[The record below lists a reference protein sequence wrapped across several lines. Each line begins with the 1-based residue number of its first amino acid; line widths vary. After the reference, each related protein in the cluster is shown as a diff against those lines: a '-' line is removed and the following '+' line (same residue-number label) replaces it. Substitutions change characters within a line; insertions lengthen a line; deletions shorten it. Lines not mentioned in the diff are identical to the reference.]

1 MFFGGIP
8 NYEAQGVDLMYPEI
22 LSIGNVTIHSYG
34 LMIALGILVAAVALY
49 REAPREKFDPDL
61 ILEAVIVGAFSG
73 LIGARILYMIINWS
87 YYSTQPLSAF
97 FTRFEGLSFYGGLFL
112 GVIVLYLWSR
122 WRRTGFLKVVDILSP
137 YLALGYAFGRI
148 GCFLNGC
155 CYGLVTDVPLA
166 MPASLADDLPRH
178 PVQLYAALGAIIIF
192 FILKKMRPLRPFVG
206 FVTVSLF
213 ALYGLLRFTTEFFR
227 QEEAVFL
234 GLTSAQLFSLGLIIV
249 SLLLLAA
256 IYYIFPDSRKGEE
269 QAPETEKNKKQTKK
283 KARK

>member
-1 MFFGGIP
+1 MLFGGIP

-22 LSIGNVTIHSYG
+22 LRIGNVTVHSYG
-34 LMIALGILVAAVALY
+34 FMIALGILIAAVALY
-49 REAPREKFDPDL
+49 REAPREKFDPDFL
-61 ILEAVIVGAFSG
+61 LEAVIVGAFSG

-112 GVIVLYLWSR
+112 GVIALYLWSR

-155 CYGLVTDVPLA
+155 CYGLVTDVPWA
-166 MPASLADDLPRH
+166 VPASLADDLPRH
-178 PVQLYAALGAIIIF
+178 PVQLYAALGAIMIYF
-192 FILKKMRPLRPFVG
+192 VLKKMRPMRPFVG

-227 QEEAVFL
+227 QGEAVSL
-234 GLTSAQLFSLGLIIV
+234 GLTSAQLFSLALVIASLILI
-249 SLLLLAA
+249 AA
-256 IYYIFPDSRKGEE
+256 IYLIFPGGRK
-269 QAPETEKNKKQTKK
+269 ETEQPPDSQTKTKKTKK
-283 KARK
+283 KVKK